1 MSFNA
6 TSLGTANRTKY
17 AIGYGNSTQMNRIYN
32 FCNTTTNGNP
42 IECVLGTINRTPV
55 NPPVPANTYYIALLF
70 TQTDYDLGI
79 DAVFTFIKSQFPNAH
94 IVYKRYVVDG
104 TIQVTD
110 NALTNFITLYPTGN
124 RVTVSS
130 YTSILNECSLFFT
143 RNKLDI
149 LSLSTQSTSST
160 NYVLPN
166 VLTYGYYNKYFV
178 ISSFFVI
185 TQYEMTDIVII
196 YDPNS
201 TNIIFINDLRAE
213 INVQNIALGSPY
225 HITTVSIAD
234 LPTTLPNNSCVFL
247 FADTSTIQASVSD
260 ITTSIGTNSYIVMSD
275 INFEMTDI
283 FGSIPALV
291 PIIHPMNFTTTS
303 NTVYNCLPDITKLD
317 YTSSIFP
324 FYDILYTLIYMSN
337 NNISVNKQSYIE
349 ANPFI
354 NIPQAYSNSLLF
366 NSSVNGFT
374 YGQYYWMFTNNCLLN
389 TTTLV
394 NTYNSTNP
402 NDGSIPILPD
412 SQSVFKALGI
422 VPFFATGIFYINA
435 DLNIIYD
442 ASNPPPADPEYVKYD
457 ANVSTVT
464 NGFIAVSELQPCK
477 FIYNKNSAG
486 YLTYIQP
493 IYTDIGKTAPIVD
506 STMSKVPTILYI

>member
-1 MSFNA
+1 
-6 TSLGTANRTKY
+6 
-17 AIGYGNSTQMNRIYN
+17 
-32 FCNTTTNGNP
+32 
-42 IECVLGTINRTPV
+42 VL
-55 NPPVPANTYYIALLF
+55 
-70 TQTDYDLGI
+70 
-79 DAVFTFIKSQFPNAH
+79 TFIKSQFPNAH

-130 YTSILNECSLFFT
+130 YTSVLNECSLFFT

-185 TQYEMTDIVII
+185 TEYEMDNIVIL

-201 TNIIFINDLRAE
+201 TNIIFINDLIAE
-213 INVQNIALGSPY
+213 INVQNAALGGAY
-225 HITTVSIAD
+225 I
-234 LPTTLPNNSCVFL
+234 LPIDVTGTISALPAKSCVFL
-247 FADTSTIQASVSD
+247 FADTSTIINNASD
-260 ITTSIGTNSYIVMSD
+260 IVNNIGANSYIVMSD
-275 INFEMTDI
+275 INFDMPDVFDT
-283 FGSIPALV
+283 IPALV
-291 PIIHPMNFTTTS
+291 PIIRPMNFTTTS
-303 NTVYNCLPDITKLD
+303 NTVYNCLSEITKSD

-337 NNISVNKQSYIE
+337 NNISVNKQTYID

-354 NIPQAYSNSLLF
+354 NIPEAYSNSLVF
-366 NSSVNGFT
+366 NTTVNGFT
-374 YGQYYWMFTNNCLLN
+374 YGQYYWMFTNNSLLDPYKTIY
-389 TTTLV
+389 TT
-394 NTYNSTNP
+394 TNP

-435 DLNIIYD
+435 NLNLIYNTPSPGTD
-442 ASNPPPADPEYVKYD
+442 DPEYVKYD

-464 NGFIAVSELQPCK
+464 NGFIAVAEIQPFK
-477 FIYNKNSAG
+477 FIYNKNNAG
-486 YLTYIQP
+486 YLTYIKP
-493 IYTDIGKTAPIVD
+493 IYQIGTTAPIVD
-506 STMSKVPTILYI
+506 STMSKTPVELYF

>member
-70 TQTDYDLGI
+70 PTNDYNLGI
-79 DAVFTFIKSQFPNAH
+79 DDVLTFIKSQFPNAH

-130 YTSILNECSLFFT
+130 YTSVLNECSLFFT

-185 TQYEMTDIVII
+185 TEYEMDNIVIL

-201 TNIIFINDLRAE
+201 TNIIFINDLIAE
-213 INVQNIALGSPY
+213 INVQNAALGGAY
-225 HITTVSIAD
+225 I
-234 LPTTLPNNSCVFL
+234 LPIDVTGTISALPAKSCVFL
-247 FADTSTIQASVSD
+247 FADTSTIINNASD
-260 ITTSIGTNSYIVMSD
+260 IVNNIGANSYIVMSD
-275 INFEMTDI
+275 INFDMPDVFDT
-283 FGSIPALV
+283 IPALV
-291 PIIHPMNFTTTS
+291 PIIRPMNFTTTS
-303 NTVYNCLPDITKLD
+303 NTVYNCLSEITKSD

-337 NNISVNKQSYIE
+337 NNISVNKQTYID

-354 NIPQAYSNSLLF
+354 NIPEAYSNSLVF
-366 NSSVNGFT
+366 NTTVNGFT
-374 YGQYYWMFTNNCLLN
+374 YGQYYWMFTNNSLLDPYKTIY
-389 TTTLV
+389 TT
-394 NTYNSTNP
+394 TNP

-435 DLNIIYD
+435 NLNLIYNTPSPGTD
-442 ASNPPPADPEYVKYD
+442 DPEYVKYD

-464 NGFIAVSELQPCK
+464 NGFIAVAEIQPCK
-477 FIYNKNSAG
+477 FIYNKNNAG
-486 YLTYIQP
+486 YLTYIKP
-493 IYTDIGKTAPIVD
+493 IYQIGTTAPIVD
-506 STMSKVPTILYI
+506 STMSKTPVELYF

>member
-1 MSFNA
+1 MNFNS

-17 AIGYGNSTQMNRIYN
+17 AVGYGNATQMNRIYN
-32 FCNTTTNGNP
+32 FCDATTNGNP

-70 TQTDYDLGI
+70 TQTKYTLGLDDVLALI
-79 DAVFTFIKSQFPNAH
+79 TSQFPNAR

-104 TIQVTD
+104 TIQATD
-110 NALTNFITLYPTGN
+110 NALTDFITLYPTGN
-124 RVTVSS
+124 RVTISS
-130 YTSILNECSLFFT
+130 STSVLNECSLFFT
-143 RNKLDI
+143 RNNLNI

-160 NYVLPN
+160 NIALPN

-185 TQYEMTDIVII
+185 TEYEMDNIVII
-196 YDPNS
+196 YDPTS
-201 TNIIFINDLRAE
+201 TNIIFINDLINE
-213 INVQNIALGSPY
+213 INIQNNYLGTPYTITLVDIAS
-225 HITTVSIAD
+225 
-234 LPTTLPNNSCVFL
+234 LPLSLPAKSCVYVL
-247 FADTSTIQASVSD
+247 ADTSTIVSD
-260 ITTSIGTNSYIVMSD
+260 ASDIVASMGINSYIVISD
-275 INFEMTDI
+275 LNFDMTDV
-283 FGSIPALV
+283 FGSTPALV
-291 PIIHPMNFTTTS
+291 PIIQPMNFTTTS
-303 NTVYNCLPDITKLD
+303 NTVYNCLTNKTS
-317 YTSSIFP
+317 YTSSIYP

-337 NNISVNKQSYIE
+337 NSISVNKLSYIE

-354 NIPQAYSNSLLF
+354 NIPEAYSNSLVF
-366 NSSVNGFT
+366 NTNVNGFT
-374 YGQYYWMFTNNCLLN
+374 YGQYYWMFTSNSLLSSYQTIY
-389 TTTLV
+389 TT
-394 NTYNSTNP
+394 TNP
-402 NDGSIPILPD
+402 NDGSIPSLPD

-422 VPFFATGIFYINA
+422 VPFFATGIYYINA
-435 DLNIIYD
+435 DLNLIYN

-477 FIYNKNSAG
+477 FIYNKNNAG

-493 IYTDIGKTAPIVD
+493 IYTDIGKTPPAVD